1 MVNNL
6 SAVTSYPLLMP
17 QKNIVV
23 EKSTSIPPDQL
34 PVEIVERKG
43 TGHPDYIADAISEA
57 ASRELS
63 MYYYKKFGR
72 ILHHNLDKV
81 LVVGGQSAPVFG
93 GGEVLQPIYI
103 LVSGRATTEVVETD
117 GSKVSVPIGP
127 LILKAAREWIKQN
140 LRYLDPD
147 HHTIIDYRVGKGS
160 VDLVDIYQRKQD
172 YPGANDTSM
181 GIGYAPLSETERLV
195 LEAERLLN
203 SRRVKEEVPA
213 IGEDIKVMGVRK
225 NDTIHL
231 TIAAAIVS
239 RHVRSTEEYL
249 HVKDQIKKIVLEKAG
264 EITDRRV
271 EVYVNTGDD
280 PSKGDRGGLYLT
292 VTGTSAEHGDDGA
305 TGRGNRANG
314 LITPFRP
321 MSLEAT
327 AGKNPISHIGK
338 LYNVVAFNASQE
350 IAQLDN
356 IREVYVKLI
365 SQIGRPIN
373 EPLLAY
379 VAVNASE
386 DVYSRVK
393 HQAEEILANHLDS
406 INRLWEKFLRG
417 EVTIF

>member
-1 MVNNL
+1 M
-6 SAVTSYPLLMP
+6 A

-23 EKSTSIPPDQL
+23 EKSTYIPPDLL

-43 TGHPDYIADAISEA
+43 TGHPDFIADSISEA

-63 MYYYKKFGR
+63 KYYLEKFGR

-81 LVVGGQSAPVFG
+81 LVVGGQSSPRFG

-103 LVSGRATTEVVETD
+103 LVSGRATTDVVEAD
-117 GSKVSVPIGP
+117 GTRVPVPVGP
-127 LILKAAREWIKQN
+127 LVLKATREWIKTN
-140 LRYLDPD
+140 IRYLDPD
-147 HHTIIDYRVGKGS
+147 HHVIVDYRIGKGS
-160 VDLVDIYQRKQD
+160 VDLVDIYQRAQS

-181 GIGYAPLSETERLV
+181 GIGYAPLSETEKLV
-195 LEAERLLN
+195 FETERLLN
-203 SRRVKEEVPA
+203 SPKVKKEVPA
-213 IGEDIKVMGVRK
+213 VGEDIKVMGVRK
-225 NDTIHL
+225 GDTIHL

-249 HVKDQIKKIVLEKAG
+249 DVKKEIRKLVLEKAS
-264 EITDRRV
+264 EITERKV

-280 PSKGDRGGLYLT
+280 PSKGDRGGLYLV

-338 LYNVVAFNASQE
+338 LYNIVAFNASQE
-350 IAQLDN
+350 IAQLDH
-356 IREVYVKLI
+356 IREVYIKLI
-365 SQIGRPIN
+365 SQIGKPIN

-379 VAVNASE
+379 IAINADE
-386 DVYSRVK
+386 AAISRVK
-393 HQAEEILANHLDS
+393 HQAEEILADHLDG
-406 INRLWEKFLRG
+406 INRLWEKVLRG
-417 EVTIF
+417 EVTLF

>member
-1 MVNNL
+1 M
-6 SAVTSYPLLMP
+6 A
-17 QKNIVV
+17 QKNVVV
-23 EKSTSIPPDQL
+23 EKSTYVPPDLL

-43 TGHPDYIADAISEA
+43 TGHPDYIADSISEA

-63 MYYYKKFGR
+63 RYYLERFGR

-81 LVVGGQSAPVFG
+81 LVVGGQSAPRFG

-103 LVSGRATTEVVETD
+103 LVSGRATTEVVEHD
-117 GSKVSVPIGP
+117 GSRVPIPVGP
-127 LILKAAREWIKQN
+127 LILKATRNWIKAS

-147 HHTIIDYRVGKGS
+147 HHVIIDYRIGKGS
-160 VDLVDIYQRKQD
+160 IDLVDIYQRAQT

-195 LEAERLLN
+195 LETERLLN
-203 SRRVKEEVPA
+203 SQKIKKELPA
-213 IGEDIKVMGVRK
+213 VGEDIKVMGVRK
-225 NDTIHL
+225 GDTIHL
-231 TIAAAIVS
+231 TVAAAIVS
-239 RHVRSTEEYL
+239 RHVTSTEEYL
-249 HVKDQIKKIVLEKAG
+249 EVKKEIRKLILEKAA
-264 EITDRRV
+264 EITNRKV

-280 PSKGDRGGLYLT
+280 PSKGDKGGLYLV

-356 IREVYVKLI
+356 IKEVYIKLI
-365 SQIGRPIN
+365 SQIGKPIN

-379 VAVNASE
+379 IAINADE
-386 DVYSRVK
+386 NTISRVR
-393 HQAEEILANHLDS
+393 HQAEEILAKHLDGL
-406 INRLWEKFLRG
+406 NRLWEKVLRG
-417 EVTIF
+417 EVALF